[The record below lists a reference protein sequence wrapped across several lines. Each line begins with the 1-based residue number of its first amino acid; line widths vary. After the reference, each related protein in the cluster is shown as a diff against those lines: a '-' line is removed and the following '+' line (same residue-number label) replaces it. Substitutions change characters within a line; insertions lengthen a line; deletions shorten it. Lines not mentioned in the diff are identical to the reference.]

1 MDSKSLAL
9 APVSSVLIGETP
21 SFVQSCASATVQD
34 FLEKYEVGE
43 TVGVG
48 GELRCRT
55 SVLLPSYR
63 IKTGWTHRR
72 PTASPPASLHA
83 ALSRS

>member
-48 GELRCRT
+48 GGC
-55 SVLLPSYR
+55 
-63 IKTGWTHRR
+63 
-72 PTASPPASLHA
+72 
-83 ALSRS
+83 